1 MLFSADVDGQ
11 LEVASCTSMEVKDE
25 TRACDNMFDGSL
37 SRNVKDGVCMVTKSN
52 YKGWA
57 EVKLAQTSVVKKN
70 VLLSKGNG
78 KQCCEFFFTFLFDSL
93 TSL

>member
-1 MLFSADVDGQ
+1 MLFSADVDGH

-25 TRACDNMFDGSL
+25 TRACNNMFDGSL
-37 SRNVKDGVCMVTKSN
+37 SRDVKNGACMATKSN

-57 EVKLAQTSVVKKN
+57 EVKLTQTSVVKKI

-78 KQCCEFFFTFLFDSL
+78 KQFPHFLNYLFECFNW
-93 TSL
+93 

>member
-1 MLFSADVDGQ
+1 MFFSADVAGQ

-37 SRNVKDGVCMVTKSN
+37 SQDVKDGACMVTKSN

-57 EVKLAQTSVVKKN
+57 EVKLAQTSVVKKI
-70 VLLSKGNG
+70 VLLSKGIG
-78 KQCCEFFFTFLFDSL
+78 KQSPENFSTFLFESL
-93 TSL
+93 IWI